1 MHAYVYKMDISIKF
15 WDARMKTHRE
25 KSYQIRLFVLNNA
38 ISRTENEKLVNKQ
51 NERKCSVEFKC

>member
-1 MHAYVYKMDISIKF
+1 MDISIKF